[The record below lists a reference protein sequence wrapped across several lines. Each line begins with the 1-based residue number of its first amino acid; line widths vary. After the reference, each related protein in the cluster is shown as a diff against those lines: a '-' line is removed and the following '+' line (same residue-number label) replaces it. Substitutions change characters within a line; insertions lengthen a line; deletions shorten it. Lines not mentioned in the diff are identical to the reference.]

1 MKRITPYHDLPLL
14 DTKPHFTTHI
24 NCPEQFMCVDMLSAI
39 INPFTVVSSEK
50 LTRFCIALLMD
61 EIVIEQKGLLYQNI
75 LNETAN
81 RVARD

>member
-1 MKRITPYHDLPLL
+1 
-14 DTKPHFTTHI
+14 
-24 NCPEQFMCVDMLSAI
+24 MLSAI